1 MAELIDVHGRPL
13 RSALKKAIAEPTLT
27 GVRSLMIDA
36 IAPGLTPQRMAAILR
51 AAEQDQP
58 RDYLTLAEEMEERDC
73 HYISVLGTR
82 KRALTRLDIVIEE
95 GAEDGSNK
103 EIADEVRRLTE
114 RPVFLDLIG
123 DLVDALGKGY
133 AVAEIVWDTSDS
145 RWTPA
150 EYVFRDQRFF
160 LFDRL
165 TRRKLRLAVDGSLE
179 GVPLPPYKFVG
190 HVPRLKSGVPI
201 RGGLAKPAAWA
212 FIFKSYTLK
221 DWAAFA
227 EVYGMPIRVGK
238 YGPNASSEDRQKL
251 LAAVRNIGTDAAAII
266 PETMTIEFVE
276 AGKGVSTGGAAVFAG
291 LAEYL
296 DKQISKLVLG
306 QTMTTDD
313 GASLAQAKVHQ
324 TVRVDIQAADAV
336 QLENT
341 LNRDIVRPF
350 IELNWGRQEVYP
362 RITLPVAENEDLT
375 ALAGNLAKLVPLGF
389 RVREAELRDRFG
401 FTDPEE
407 GELVLGPMGIEAYR
421 SQPAPAPQGEENHPT
436 LDDNDGKKG
445 APSRARKPKLPKKPA
460 KSRTRKAAN
469 AAAVTVP
476 RQRQI
481 EEDLDAL
488 EALSLGDWQDAVD
501 PLLAPVR
508 QAANDA
514 SSYEEFLARLPAV
527 FADMDAGRLI
537 EFLAAAMAQA
547 KGMGDAAQSA

>member
-13 RSALKKAIAEPTLT
+13 KSTLKKEIAEPTLT

-36 IAPGLTPQRMAAILR
+36 VAPGLTPQRMAAILR

-95 GAEDGSNK
+95 GAEDGSTK

-133 AVAEIVWDTSDS
+133 AVAEILWDTSGS
-145 RWTPA
+145 RWMPA
-150 EYVFRDQRFF
+150 EFVFRDQRFF

-179 GVPLPPYKFVG
+179 GEPLPPFKFVG

-276 AGKGVSTGGAAVFAG
+276 AGKGVSTGGAAVFSG
-291 LAEYL
+291 LTDYL

-341 LNRDIVRPF
+341 INRDIVRPF
-350 IELNWGRQEVYP
+350 IDLNWGPQQVYP

-401 FTDPEE
+401 FADPEE
-407 GELVLGPMGIEAYR
+407 GELVLGPNGVEAYSPR
-421 SQPAPAPQGEENHPT
+421 PDPKPEPS
-436 LDDNDGKKG
+436 DDND
-445 APSRARKPKLPKKPA
+445 APRPKPRKTQNRQARKNTA
-460 KSRTRKAAN
+460 KARKAA
-469 AAAVTVP
+469 ADVTMS
-476 RQRQI
+476 RTLEI
-481 EEDLDAL
+481 EKDLDAL
-488 EALSLGDWQDAVD
+488 EERGLGDWEEVVD

-514 SSYEEFLARLPAV
+514 ATYDEFLARLPTA
-527 FADMDAGRLI
+527 FAGMDAGRLI
-537 EFLAAAMAQA
+537 EFLATAMAQA
-547 KGMGDAAQSA
+547 RGMGDAAQPA